1 MSQLRRPATENDHHQ
16 GPLDAAIVVVE
27 YGDYQCPYCGLE
39 YPQLKKVQKHFG
51 DKICF
56 VFRNFPLTQAHP
68 RAERAAEF
76 AEAAATAGKFWEMH
90 DTLYE
95 NQKALDDDSLV
106 GYARMIGLSDEV
118 IRTALDDAYIERI
131 RKDFSG
137 GVRSGVNG
145 TPTLFV
151 NNVRYNG
158 ERDANSLIE
167 LFNEIA

>member
-1 MSQLRRPATENDHHQ
+1 MSQLRRAVTAADHHQ

-27 YGDYQCPYCGLE
+27 YGDYQCPYCGEE
-39 YPQLKKVQKHFG
+39 YPHLKKVQKHFG

-56 VFRNFPLTQAHP
+56 AFRNFPLTQAHP
-68 RAERAAEF
+68 QAERAAEF
-76 AEAAATAGKFWEMH
+76 AEAAATVGKFWEMH
-90 DTLYE
+90 DALYE
-95 NQKALDDDSLV
+95 NQRALDDDSLV
-106 GYARMIGLSDEV
+106 RYARAVGLGDEL
-118 IRTALDDAYIERI
+118 IRGALDDAYIERI

-151 NNVRYNG
+151 NGVRYNG
-158 ERDANSLIE
+158 ERDADSLIQ

>member
-1 MSQLRRPATENDHHQ
+1 MSQLRRPVTAADHHQ
-16 GPLDAAIVVVE
+16 GPLDASIVVVE
-27 YGDYQCPYCGLE
+27 YGDYQCPYCGEE
-39 YPQLKKVQKHFG
+39 YPHLKKVQKHFG

-56 VFRNFPLTQAHP
+56 AFRNFPLTQAHP
-68 RAERAAEF
+68 QAERAAEF
-76 AEAAATAGKFWEMH
+76 AEAAATVGKFWEMH

-95 NQKALDDDSLV
+95 NQRALDDDSLNR
-106 GYARMIGLSDEV
+106 YARAVGLSDEL
-118 IRTALDDAYIERI
+118 IRSALDDAYIERI

-151 NNVRYNG
+151 NGVRYNG
-158 ERDANSLIE
+158 ERDADSLIQ